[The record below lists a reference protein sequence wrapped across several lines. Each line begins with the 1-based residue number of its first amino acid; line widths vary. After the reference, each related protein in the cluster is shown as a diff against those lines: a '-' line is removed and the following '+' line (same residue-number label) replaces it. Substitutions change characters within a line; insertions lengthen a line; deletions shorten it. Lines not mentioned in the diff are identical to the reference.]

1 MNKVIFSLGSNSDD
15 REAQMRKTISHLMSI
30 FENVK
35 VSAIYETL
43 ALNGKD
49 APYFNAVMIVD
60 TELDYEAVVRCSKEW
75 ELKSGRTKE
84 SKDKGVVPIDIDV
97 VVWNNNVVKEKDF
110 SCSFFEEGY
119 KQLQQ

>member
-1 MNKVIFSLGSNSDD
+1 MNKVVFSLGSNSDD
-15 REAQMRKTISHLMSI
+15 REAQMRKAISHLMSI

-35 VSAIYETL
+35 VSAIYETP

-49 APYFNAVMIVD
+49 EPYYNAVMIVD
-60 TELDYEAVVRCSKEW
+60 TELDYDEVVRCSKEW

-97 VVWNNNVVKEKDF
+97 VLWNDNVVRQKDF
-110 SCSFFEEGY
+110 SCSFFVEGY
-119 KQLQQ
+119 NQLLQ